1 MFGSGVGGW
10 VCVCGGGQARDSPV
24 NLTTVLAE
32 AGKREEAASAPLAE
46 FVRVGIEHSQ

>member
-10 VCVCGGGQARDSPV
+10 VCVCGGGQARDI